1 MWLLFFFEFK
11 AIIWVRTSPHIF
23 VILHSPSYFMHTNN
37 YKWPTKHSWQ
47 YWIIVHSL
55 LVLCRVI
62 TFSPLVGGPSIRE
75 FQVRLFFFF
84 FFSDTLMNTSLA
96 IIICKWRNALKLSFL
111 AISVVFGYILL
122 PTQLA
127 LFVKF
132 AGYSHTSHVY
142 FQVWGSNL
150 SLSTVLAMVWLLS

>member
-84 FFSDTLMNTSLA
+84 FLWHFNEYKSCNYHLQMKKCIEIEFFSHQRS
-96 IIICKWRNALKLSFL
+96 
-111 AISVVFGYILL
+111 
-122 PTQLA
+122 
-127 LFVKF
+127 
-132 AGYSHTSHVY
+132 
-142 FQVWGSNL
+142 
-150 SLSTVLAMVWLLS
+150 VWLYITSYSTSFICEVCWVFPYLPCIFSSLRL